1 MAACTPERR
10 TVQRWFAAAAASG
23 GLENHPDPIFRRAFG
38 IMALTRVRTGP
49 HHPVVCIT
57 WQDARGYAEWLAS
70 RTGHPYRL
78 LREAERAGNRR
89 TARWLGLCR
98 GSASESLADRIAR
111 TFLFHGSD
119 ALPRFALG

>member
-1 MAACTPERR
+1 MAAFPPERR

-23 GLENHPDPIFRRAFG
+23 GLKNHPDPIFRRASSASWRSPGF
-38 IMALTRVRTGP
+38 AQGP

-78 LREAERAGNRR
+78 LYEAERAGNRHP
-89 TARWLGLCR
+89 ARWLGLCR
-98 GSASESLADRIAR
+98 GSASESLA
-111 TFLFHGSD
+111 
-119 ALPRFALG
+119 